1 MYSTTDL
8 LNQYFD
14 KINEESST
22 AGKARALRGFN
33 QKQKMI
39 CNKKNFWWTRKP
51 FSITSVAN
59 QQAYDLN
66 PLIMTIESVT
76 FTEGTISYPL
86 IEVSD
91 LDEWNRI
98 NGLTGTNVSSDVP
111 MYYRITNG
119 QILIFPRA
127 SSAGNTIDIIAD
139 SRPRKL
145 TMEDYSTGTIAV
157 TNGSKSVT
165 GSSTN
170 WLSATNLRAGAYL
183 FIGPEEVPYEIAVV
197 GGNSSI
203 TLVKPFFGTT
213 ASGLAYRAGDV
224 PLIHEDYQDVLWQLE
239 ALEYLGIKKG
249 NSKLY
254 ATLRDTIYNE
264 KIGTWTLLMED
275 TLSETSSNVVQKRR
289 VNFPFN
295 PNEYPQDLT

>member
-98 NGLTGTNVSSDVP
+98 NGLTGTRSEE
-111 MYYRITNG
+111 R
-119 QILIFPRA
+119 F
-127 SSAGNTIDIIAD
+127 
-139 SRPRKL
+139 SRNA
-145 TMEDYSTGTIAV
+145 E
-157 TNGSKSVT
+157 T
-165 GSSTN
+165 GS
-170 WLSATNLRAGAYL
+170 
-183 FIGPEEVPYEIAVV
+183 
-197 GGNSSI
+197 
-203 TLVKPFFGTT
+203 
-213 ASGLAYRAGDV
+213 
-224 PLIHEDYQDVLWQLE
+224 
-239 ALEYLGIKKG
+239 
-249 NSKLY
+249 
-254 ATLRDTIYNE
+254 
-264 KIGTWTLLMED
+264 
-275 TLSETSSNVVQKRR
+275 
-289 VNFPFN
+289 
-295 PNEYPQDLT
+295 